1 MEKFK
6 EKEWNEL
13 IDKFDQKA
21 QDIRVRNSKTLE
33 KLDKAH
39 RDRLYKIR
47 EDFYAYKKKNEDLKK
62 QEIDNYI
69 ALRNETK
76 LIFANE
82 FQNLEKERQRA
93 YREYRS
99 NHEKDD

>member
-1 MEKFK
+1 MEKFN

-21 QDIRVRNSKTLE
+21 QVLKVKSRKALE
-33 KLDKAH
+33 NLDKTH
-39 RDRLYKIR
+39 RDSLYKLR

-62 QEIDNYI
+62 QEIDEYI
-69 ALRNETK
+69 TLRNDTK
-76 LIFANE
+76 LMFANE
-82 FQNLEKERQRA
+82 FQNLEKERQKA
-93 YREYRS
+93 YREYKS